1 MDHITHVAKEAFTR
15 ATLELAGIYLLSVY
29 LHIILRNLPHYLRS
43 RHLFK
48 SSKNGA
54 QPTLKVLDTFTP
66 ATFKVSRSLSSLT
79 FMGMVDLLYKDFT
92 ATRYVSY
99 LPSGSEALL
108 NPVSSIAYTRI
119 FSLSSD

>member
-1 MDHITHVAKEAFTR
+1 
-15 ATLELAGIYLLSVY
+15 
-29 LHIILRNLPHYLRS
+29 
-43 RHLFK
+43 
-48 SSKNGA
+48 
-54 QPTLKVLDTFTP
+54 
-66 ATFKVSRSLSSLT
+66 
-79 FMGMVDLLYKDFT
+79 MGMVDLLYKDFT